1 MIMELLRIKYP
12 RTFGMPKQFFSI
24 DDVRSL
30 VELVETKQYI
40 FHPTAKTITATID
53 VSDDIK
59 FNEFYGINSLKDKG
73 VVAPSN
79 IQQLK

>member
-1 MIMELLRIKYP
+1 MIIELLRIKFP

-30 VELVETKQYI
+30 VDLVESKQYI

-59 FNEFYGINSLKDKG
+59 FNEFYGINTLKDKG
-73 VVAPSN
+73 VAIPSN